1 MTVLIPVLMIITLL
15 FYWSMTLLIPVLV
28 DNNTIVEGEISM
40 INSTKNYTK
49 WEQNNLFPLL
59 TDVFRLWWW
68 FHDTTCSQIPH
79 NKRN

>member
-15 FYWSMTLLIPVLV
+15 FYWSMTVLVQVLV
-28 DNNTIVEGEISM
+28 DNTIVEGEISM